1 MRSHWRGLCWLL
13 KMKVGSTR
21 EGIFRPWRLEAEIL
35 LYNINMRQF
44 FFRCNNLCVLQLI
57 RSLFYDF
64 NKFIYL
70 ESLLPCFL
78 FYTFHFKIE
87 PRTRSCFMNGMAE
100 NKNSIESRRES
111 LILELYKVEAVK
123 FGNFKLKSGIDS
135 PVYFDLRVIVSY
147 PNLLVS
153 QIIHNINPR
162 FL

>member
-1 MRSHWRGLCWLL
+1 
-13 KMKVGSTR
+13 
-21 EGIFRPWRLEAEIL
+21 
-35 LYNINMRQF
+35 
-44 FFRCNNLCVLQLI
+44 
-57 RSLFYDF
+57 
-64 NKFIYL
+64 
-70 ESLLPCFL
+70 
-78 FYTFHFKIE
+78 
-87 PRTRSCFMNGMAE
+87 MNGMAV

-153 QIIHNINPR
+153 EIVMITHNINPR

>member
-1 MRSHWRGLCWLL
+1 
-13 KMKVGSTR
+13 
-21 EGIFRPWRLEAEIL
+21 
-35 LYNINMRQF
+35 
-44 FFRCNNLCVLQLI
+44 
-57 RSLFYDF
+57 
-64 NKFIYL
+64 
-70 ESLLPCFL
+70 
-78 FYTFHFKIE
+78 
-87 PRTRSCFMNGMAE
+87 MNGMAVNE
-100 NKNSIESRRES
+100 NSIESRRES

>member
-1 MRSHWRGLCWLL
+1 
-13 KMKVGSTR
+13 
-21 EGIFRPWRLEAEIL
+21 
-35 LYNINMRQF
+35 
-44 FFRCNNLCVLQLI
+44 
-57 RSLFYDF
+57 
-64 NKFIYL
+64 
-70 ESLLPCFL
+70 
-78 FYTFHFKIE
+78 
-87 PRTRSCFMNGMAE
+87 MNGMAV

-153 QIIHNINPR
+153 EIVMFTHKINPR

>member
-1 MRSHWRGLCWLL
+1 
-13 KMKVGSTR
+13 
-21 EGIFRPWRLEAEIL
+21 
-35 LYNINMRQF
+35 
-44 FFRCNNLCVLQLI
+44 
-57 RSLFYDF
+57 
-64 NKFIYL
+64 
-70 ESLLPCFL
+70 
-78 FYTFHFKIE
+78 
-87 PRTRSCFMNGMAE
+87 MNGMAV

-153 QIIHNINPR
+153 EIVMIAHKINPR

>member
-1 MRSHWRGLCWLL
+1 
-13 KMKVGSTR
+13 
-21 EGIFRPWRLEAEIL
+21 
-35 LYNINMRQF
+35 
-44 FFRCNNLCVLQLI
+44 
-57 RSLFYDF
+57 
-64 NKFIYL
+64 
-70 ESLLPCFL
+70 
-78 FYTFHFKIE
+78 
-87 PRTRSCFMNGMAE
+87 MNGMAE

>member
-1 MRSHWRGLCWLL
+1 M
-13 KMKVGSTR
+13 
-21 EGIFRPWRLEAEIL
+21 
-35 LYNINMRQF
+35 Y
-44 FFRCNNLCVLQLI
+44 
-57 RSLFYDF
+57 
-64 NKFIYL
+64 
-70 ESLLPCFL
+70 
-78 FYTFHFKIE
+78 
-87 PRTRSCFMNGMAE
+87 GMAVNE
-100 NKNSIESRRES
+100 NSIESRRES

>member
-1 MRSHWRGLCWLL
+1 
-13 KMKVGSTR
+13 
-21 EGIFRPWRLEAEIL
+21 
-35 LYNINMRQF
+35 
-44 FFRCNNLCVLQLI
+44 
-57 RSLFYDF
+57 
-64 NKFIYL
+64 
-70 ESLLPCFL
+70 
-78 FYTFHFKIE
+78 
-87 PRTRSCFMNGMAE
+87 MNGMAV

-153 QIIHNINPR
+153 EIVIITHNINPR

>member
-1 MRSHWRGLCWLL
+1 
-13 KMKVGSTR
+13 
-21 EGIFRPWRLEAEIL
+21 
-35 LYNINMRQF
+35 
-44 FFRCNNLCVLQLI
+44 
-57 RSLFYDF
+57 
-64 NKFIYL
+64 
-70 ESLLPCFL
+70 
-78 FYTFHFKIE
+78 
-87 PRTRSCFMNGMAE
+87 MNGMAV

-153 QIIHNINPR
+153 DIVMITHKINPR